1 MAQQQDR
8 TKQDEV
14 TEKKI
19 IIDEDWK
26 AQVQADKEQAPH
38 ADQTA
43 AKPPKQPLPPATISF
58 LFTTLATQALIA
70 LGALPHPASNKVEKD
85 LDQAKLF
92 IDTLGILEEKT
103 KGNLTSD
110 EKRQLEAILFDL
122 RMQFVEA
129 GRAAAAE

>member
-1 MAQQQDR
+1 VEA
-8 TKQDEV
+8 E
-14 TEKKI
+14 
-19 IIDEDWK
+19 
-26 AQVQADKEQAPH
+26 KEQSPH

-43 AKPPKQPLPPATISF
+43 PKRPEQPLPPATISF

-70 LGALPHPASNKVEKD
+70 LGALPHPATNKVEKD

-122 RMQFVEA
+122 RMQFIEA

>member
-1 MAQQQDR
+1 MAEEKNQ
-8 TKQDEV
+8 T

-26 AQVQADKEQAPH
+26 AQVQAEREQAPK
-38 ADQTA
+38 ADQTTA
-43 AKPPKQPLPPATISF
+43 QRPKQPLPPASITF

-70 LGALPHPASNKVEKD
+70 LGALPHPASNQVEKD

-92 IDTLGILEEKT
+92 IDMLGVLEEKT
-103 KGNLTSD
+103 KGNLTAE

-122 RMQFVEA
+122 RMQFLEA
-129 GRAAAAE
+129 GSGGAPK